1 MEVDR
6 SKLRDMVAGFHTNTD
21 AEKAAFIDGWNM
33 ADNNPDWRDVR
44 KELPTED
51 GEYLAYL
58 SDIREYTILRFKKQE
73 GAFFIIFMDEA
84 GETLFGIDDVEQQN
98 VTLWMPLPEIPIP
111 STAD

>member
-1 MEVDR
+1 
-6 SKLRDMVAGFHTNTD
+6 
-21 AEKAAFIDGWNM
+21 
-33 ADNNPDWRDVR
+33 
-44 KELPTED
+44 
-51 GEYLAYL
+51 
-58 SDIREYTILRFKKQE
+58 LRFKKQE